1 MSRSQLSLF
10 GAGFTND
17 THFAHFG
24 LLKAP
29 ELNSYN
35 PASLAGTGEG
45 GP

>member
-29 ELNSYN
+29 ELNSYY